1 MIPVLHGN
9 RRYGAT
15 GGNSMEKKKKGGRKN
30 PAGVLNQGI
39 DLYKQHKHDD
49 ALVFFLSLPADSGA
63 DSAEVA
69 YYIGLCYTKLKRYE
83 DAMLYLE
90 QVVTSTD
97 VPFERTMQ
105 CRFILALIYT
115 LTGRKRLAS
124 YELEKL
130 AEAKYKPAAVYAA
143 MAYIAWE
150 DSNVDACLDC
160 YQKSLDADPNN
171 TTAMN
176 GLGYVLACEE
186 KDLGKALSFCKKAVA
201 ASPDSAAC
209 LDSLGWVYY
218 KMGIYAEA
226 IKYLEMAEKIDKE
239 NELIAE
245 HIRAVSLAGDAK

>member
-1 MIPVLHGN
+1 MQTH
-9 RRYGAT
+9 
-15 GGNSMEKKKKGGRKN
+15 KGKASRT
-30 PAGVLNQGI
+30 PAGILNQGI
-39 DLYKQHKHDD
+39 DLYNQQKHDD

-90 QVVTSTD
+90 QVVTSTN

-124 YELEKL
+124 YELERL
-130 AEAKYKPAAVYAA
+130 VEAKYKPASVYAA
-143 MAYIAWE
+143 MAHIAWE
-150 DSNVDACLDC
+150 DNDVDACLEF
-160 YQKSLDADPNN
+160 YQKSLDTDPGSI
-171 TTAMN
+171 TAMN
-176 GLGYVLACEE
+176 GFGYVLACEE

-201 ASPDSAAC
+201 ASPESAAC

-226 IKYLEMAEKIDKE
+226 IRYLEMAEKIDKE

-245 HIRAVSLAGDAK
+245 HIKAVSLAGDAK